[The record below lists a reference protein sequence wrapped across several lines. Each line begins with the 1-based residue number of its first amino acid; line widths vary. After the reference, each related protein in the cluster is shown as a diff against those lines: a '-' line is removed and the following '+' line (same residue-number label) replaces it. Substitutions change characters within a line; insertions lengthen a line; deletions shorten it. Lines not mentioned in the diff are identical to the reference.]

1 MFVFL
6 CILYIHVYIKTKLYI
21 YSLYYIYIQ
30 ICIYSSPFYL
40 ATAQSLWLYG
50 VNREGWCFSTL
61 CHSCR
66 FDYQWSMLKM
76 FLGPAYYPFENGVVW
91 LWHFMVN
98 LYIYINKL
106 NILNITVY
114 IYRRNTILPNMPWT
128 FRRNLTFLWI
138 ELKKMF
144 WVKQTQS
151 KRNKIIS

>member
-1 MFVFL
+1 MYMY
-6 CILYIHVYIKTKLYI
+6 ILKINYI

-50 VNREGWCFSTL
+50 VNREGWRFSTL
-61 CHSCR
+61 CRSCR
-66 FDYQWSMLKM
+66 FDYQRSMLKM
-76 FLGPAYYPFENGVVW
+76 FLGSAYHPFQDRVVW
-91 LWHFMVN
+91 LWHVMVN

-114 IYRRNTILPNMPWT
+114 VYRSNTILPNMPQK

-138 ELKKMF
+138 EKKNMF

-151 KRNKIIS
+151 KRSKIIS